1 MVMITIIIV
10 IIFVII
16 MVANINITVSSQ
28 SLTKLYCL
36 LVVYTAVNLITTY
49 SVICLLFLLDLLLYS
64 SLIIT
69 ANKVERLL
77 VIATHTNTHENK
89 QTHASSYKNT
99 YINLY
104 AYTNTHPHSQ
114 THTEKNTNT
123 HKKSHTQTP
132 SKVNNV
138 RSLGSCVAFTNI
150 TQGIHA
156 QLLSIL
162 HNLGPPEQIARRISL
177 MNQIS
182 CVVLDSCVVLGE

>member
-1 MVMITIIIV
+1 
-10 IIFVII
+10 

-64 SLIIT
+64 SLTIT

-114 THTEKNTNT
+114 THTEKTQT
-123 HKKSHTQTP
+123 PTKSHTHKPQAKSTMYE
-132 SKVNNV
+132 V
-138 RSLGSCVAFTNI
+138 LVAVLHLLILLREFTLNCCPYCI
-150 TQGIHA
+150 IWGR
-156 QLLSIL
+156 LSRL
-162 HNLGPPEQIARRISL
+162 QEESPL
-177 MNQIS
+177 
-182 CVVLDSCVVLGE
+182 